1 MNKKDY
7 PLPPLS
13 GASDKFFGTEV
24 RDPYRCLESLDD
36 VQVKAWLQGQTQLTA
51 AYFSNIA
58 RQNELVRRKLTSLW
72 HYPKYSVLSKEGDYY
87 FFWGL
92 DLTHQAKIQNQA
104 VLYRMNCLS
113 DAPIPVLNPNLL
125 DPSGNSAITYQSFSR
140 DGRLVSYTFAQ
151 DGSDDQQIHIR
162 HTLDLF
168 DSKEVLV
175 GCKTVNIAWNPDNS
189 GFYYNRFIDS
199 PSYTEPIVKA
209 GLNCIYW
216 HALGSNQS
224 EDTLIFAPEASDSEL
239 AFYPETSYDGR
250 YLVLY
255 ATYSTEPHNHI
266 FYRKAESTG
275 SFTNLTAGTKD
286 QFVFIGS
293 IEDTFYF
300 QTTWNAPKGQIIAI
314 DLAQPESQYW
324 QVVIPE
330 QADFLTFVTYSGGN
344 LVAGFLH
351 SAYHRLKVFTLEGI
365 FREEVN
371 LPSFATISGLTG
383 KPDSAEL
390 FISVESFTN
399 PPSVYSYDLGR
410 KELILLIKPVLDFQP
425 EHYET
430 KQVFYPSKD
439 GTMIPM
445 FLTYKKGI
453 CLNKAN
459 PTLLTGYGG
468 FGISQTPIFLISNAL
483 WLSQGGILAVAN
495 VRGGGELGLDWHE
508 QGRLYKKQNSFGDL
522 CAAAEWLIE
531 ENYTSPA
538 KLALMGHSNGGLLVA
553 GSIIQSPHLFGAV
566 ICRAPLTDM
575 LRYHLLGAGR
585 NWLAEYGC
593 AMTSPQEFRT
603 LYAYSP
609 LHNIK
614 KEDYPAVFVTVP
626 IGDERVHPMHSLK
639 FIANLQA
646 SSTGENPILLRIER
660 EGGHG
665 IGNASSRTFEELC
678 DIYTFL
684 FSLFEMI

>member
-1 MNKKDY
+1 MNKTDY

-13 GASDKFFGTEV
+13 DTNDKFFGTEV
-24 RDPYRCLESLDD
+24 RDPYRRMESLDD

-92 DLTHQAKIQNQA
+92 DLANQAKIQNQA
-104 VLYRMNCLS
+104 VLYRKNCLT
-113 DAPIPVLNPNLL
+113 DAPIPVLDPNLL
-125 DPSGNSAITYQSFSR
+125 DSSGNSAITYQSFSR
-140 DGRLVSYTFAQ
+140 DGRLVAYTVAQ
-151 DGSDDQQIHIR
+151 DGSDDQQVHIR

-168 DSKEVLV
+168 DYKEVLE
-175 GCKTVNIAWNPDNS
+175 GCKTVNIAWKPDNS
-189 GFYYNRFIDS
+189 GFYYNRFIES
-199 PSYTEPIVKA
+199 PSNSEPIVKA
-209 GLNCIYW
+209 GSNCIYW
-216 HALGSNQS
+216 HTLDTNQS
-224 EDTLIFAPEASDSEL
+224 EDKLIFAPDNAESALS
-239 AFYPETSYDGR
+239 FYPETSYDGR

-255 ATYSTEPHNHI
+255 ATCSTEPHNHI
-266 FYRKAESTG
+266 FFRKAENTG
-275 SFTNLTAGTKD
+275 LFINLTAGTKD

-314 DLAQPESQYW
+314 DITQPESQYW

-330 QADFLTFVTYSGGN
+330 QDDILAFVTYSRGN

-365 FREEVN
+365 FREEIK
-371 LPSFATISGLTG
+371 LPSFATVSGLSG
-383 KPDSAEL
+383 KPDSSEF
-390 FISVESFTN
+390 FISVESFTQ
-399 PPSVYSYDLGR
+399 PPSVYSYDFGR
-410 KELILLIKPVLDFQP
+410 NELTLLVKPVLDFQLGQ
-425 EHYET
+425 YET
-430 KQVFYPSKD
+430 KQVFYPAKD
-439 GTMIPM
+439 GTIIPM

-453 CLNKAN
+453 CLNGTN

-483 WLSQGGILAVAN
+483 WLSQGGVLAVAN

-508 QGRLYKKQNSFGDL
+508 QGRLDKKQNSFADL

-531 ENYTSPA
+531 EKYTGPA
-538 KLALMGHSNGGLLVA
+538 RLSLMGHSNGGLLVA
-553 GSIIQSPHLFGAV
+553 GSAVQSPQLFGAV

-575 LRYHLLGAGR
+575 LRYHRIGAGR

-593 AMTSPQEFRT
+593 AEASLAEFKT
-603 LYAYSP
+603 LFAYSP

-614 KEDYPAVFVTVP
+614 KEVYPAVFVTVP

-639 FIANLQA
+639 FVASLQDN
-646 SSTGENPILLRIER
+646 STGENPILLRVEP

-665 IGNASSRTFEELC
+665 LGNASSRTFEELC

-684 FSLFEMI
+684 FSLFEML